1 MLVRDSALPA
11 AALDDGAVV
20 LSLRAGAYFDF
31 NRVAAEIW
39 EMLAAPCRVG
49 EIFRTLVQNYDVDA
63 DTLARDVTPFLET
76 LVDERL
82 LRVVDAGGAR

>member
-31 NRVAAEIW
+31 NRVAAEI
-39 EMLAAPCRVG
+39 MGNAGRAVPGRRNLS
-49 EIFRTLVQNYDVDA
+49 Y
-63 DTLARDVTPFLET
+63 ARAKL
-76 LVDERL
+76 
-82 LRVVDAGGAR
+82 

>member
-1 MLVRDSALPA
+1 
-11 AALDDGAVV
+11 
-20 LSLRAGAYFDF
+20 
-31 NRVAAEIW
+31 
-39 EMLAAPCRVG
+39 MLAAPCRVG

-82 LRVVDAGGAR
+82 LRIVDAGGAR